1 MPSNYQTIPQIDEE
15 EASPPPRA
23 AAKTTNPRTESS
35 DGSLSKL
42 IVGGALATLL
52 VVLAVV
58 NYSSSQ
64 APPASILTSLGIQGK
79 GDTTTTPSCS
89 FSECYASNCNH
100 QVAPYTCLFHNGGPH
115 GGCSPTPWTLGS
127 CTKSCDLSHCAGMDI
142 PKGTDSCDKPCKKE
156 VCIGDRLCDS
166 DAPYQCTS
174 GSAAFGCSAGKFEWT
189 LKTSS
194 QTCSGC
200 CDAGTCKED

>member
-1 MPSNYQTIPQIDEE
+1 MARNYDTIIDEE

-23 AAKTTNPRTESS
+23 IVARTESGG
-35 DGSLSKL
+35 GSLSKF
-42 IVGGALATLL
+42 I
-52 VVLAVV
+52 
-58 NYSSSQ
+58 SPQ
-64 APPASILTSLGIQGK
+64 EASILTSLGIQGK
-79 GDTTTTPSCS
+79 GGKSSTTTTPSCS

-100 QVAPYTCLFHNGGPH
+100 KVAPYTCLFHNGGPH
-115 GGCSPTPWTLGS
+115 GGCSSTPWVLGS
-127 CTKSCDLSHCAGMDI
+127 CTTKSCDLSHCAGLDI
-142 PKGTDSCDKPCKKE
+142 PEGTDNCDKPCKKE
-156 VCIGDRLCDS
+156 ICIGDRLCDS

-200 CDAGTCKED
+200 CDAGTCKKD